1 MWNDLSMADK
11 AKYIKLAVQNKVT
24 SLSDIIDTYNV
35 YANGG
40 NTENNI
46 PNTEDTKPG
55 FFENLAS
62 STSELYNKTKFLSS
76 G

>member
-1 MWNDLSMADK
+1 MWNDLSMADR

-46 PNTEDTKPG
+46 PN
-55 FFENLAS
+55 
-62 STSELYNKTKFLSS
+62 KTCLHIILNYFCILIKIKINFLIDL
-76 G
+76 